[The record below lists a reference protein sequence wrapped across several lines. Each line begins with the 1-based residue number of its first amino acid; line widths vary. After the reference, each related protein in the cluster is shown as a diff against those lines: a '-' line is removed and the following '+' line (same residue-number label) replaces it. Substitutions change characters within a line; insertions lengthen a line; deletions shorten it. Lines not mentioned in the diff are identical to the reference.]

1 MFVKHPSFFYF
12 FITCLIILTSL
23 GYDCVMIPGATK
35 ASNKSPV
42 PNSICGNGKGLVTLA
57 AGTTSATVCSKCV
70 CLKYSKTEHNVLS
83 DLIVK

>member
-1 MFVKHPSFFYF
+1 MEKTKS
-12 FITCLIILTSL
+12 T

-57 AGTTSATVCSKCV
+57 AGTTSATVCSKFNGEMAFWC
-70 CLKYSKTEHNVLS
+70 CLPEKNSGK
-83 DLIVK
+83 